1 MKRFIIL
8 FLLVF
13 IFIPLFSLSL
23 SDLPN
28 DDFVV
33 SVVKI
38 LDNASQTGSFSL
50 EENDSNKDTEGIND
64 VVPLDDKENAIAEE
78 ETAKT
83 ENKEGNLPE
92 VEQQVNET
100 NQVLSSEDLKAEE
113 QNVESHKDLHSQL
126 KEVNLLDNETDKIFS
141 AQLSLS
147 LSGKFRFYSYEMPR
161 FINTDFILNF
171 VPLNNYFFLSAD
183 FDYVYYG
190 SFMGKVKSNYYSLNG
205 SLNSG
210 LFFKNRSAFT
220 PFVFGKASYLLYN
233 NNNESKLFTTI
244 GGGLEIRIYKA
255 LNLTLVAS
263 YIFADNNPWHYRVGA
278 TIDII

>member
-38 LDNASQTGSFSL
+38 LDNASQTGSFSF
-50 EENDSNKDTEGIND
+50 EENDSNKDTEGTNV
-64 VVPLDDKENAIAEE
+64 VVPIDDKENVIAEE

-83 ENKEGNLPE
+83 ENKEVNLPE

-100 NQVLSSEDLKAEE
+100 NQVLSSEGLKAKE
-113 QNVESHKDLHSQL
+113 QNVESHKELHSQL
-126 KEVNLLDNETDKIFS
+126 KEVNLSDNKTEKIFS

-161 FINTDFILNF
+161 FINADFILNF

-183 FDYVYYG
+183 FECVYYG

-220 PFVFGKASYLLYN
+220 PFVFGKVSYLLYN
-233 NNNESKLFTTI
+233 NNDESKLFATI

-263 YIFADNNPWHYRVGA
+263 YIFANDNPWHYRVGA